1 VSWNDNSSVD
11 TTQPVGQKAPN
22 ELGLYDMSGNVWEWC
37 YDYYGAY
44 SADAQTNPTGPESG
58 DKRINRGGAFFNTEV
73 GHRVWFRN
81 QGYANQTASGVGF
94 RLAL

>member
-1 VSWNDNSSVD
+1 
-11 TTQPVGQKAPN
+11 
-22 ELGLYDMSGNVWEWC
+22 MSGNVWEWC

-81 QGYANQTASGVGF
+81 QGNANQTATGVGF

>member
-1 VSWNDNSSVD
+1 MSWNDNSSVD

-44 SADAQTNPTGPESG
+44 GADAQTNPSG
-58 DKRINRGGAFFNTEV
+58 TPSGTERVERGGAFFNQEIV
-73 GHRVWFRN
+73 HRVWFRN
-81 QGYANQTASGVGF
+81 RTYADIKAEGLGF